1 MAGRAAPTAIAPSRA
16 RWCRH
21 CRRRE
26 STRSGAPAVTDRIA
40 LVQAARLPAARQR
53 PRPASEKCGGEV
65 LWRSFPQTFAVE
77 HHATMFECS
86 AWLREPRA
94 LSVPLRNG
102 RGLHHVFH
110 HVFTDLKAH
119 LSADAG

>member
-1 MAGRAAPTAIAPSRA
+1 MSV
-16 RWCRH
+16 
-21 CRRRE
+21 
-26 STRSGAPAVTDRIA
+26 APAGPNGTISAPAASDRLA
-40 LVQAARLPAARQR
+40 PKRCLADPAARQR
-53 PRPASEKCGGEV
+53 PQPDAENLGGEV
-65 LWRSFPQTFAVE
+65 SWRSFPQTFAVE
-77 HHATMFECS
+77 HHATMFERS